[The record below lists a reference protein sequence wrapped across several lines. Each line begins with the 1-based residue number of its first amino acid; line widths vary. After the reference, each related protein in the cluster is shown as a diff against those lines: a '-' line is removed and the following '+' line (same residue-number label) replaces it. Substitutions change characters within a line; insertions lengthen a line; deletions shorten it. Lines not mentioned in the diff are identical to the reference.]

1 MDQII
6 DILSKNDVKATF
18 FIVGDWITKYPDYIK
33 KLDASGHEIGNH
45 STTHP
50 HYTQLSPQKMK
61 EEIFITSSRLK
72 LITGKE
78 TNLFRPPYGDYNS
91 QVVKSVTEA
100 GHYCIQWDVDSL
112 DWTNPG
118 EEFIF
123 ERVVSKTGNG
133 SIILFHNNPSET
145 AHVLDRTIK
154 ELKKKGFKFVIVSE
168 LIYKENY
175 YIDHTGRQRTIE

>member
-1 MDQII
+1 MDTILN
-6 DILSKNDVKATF
+6 ILSKNDIKATF
-18 FIVGDWITKYPDYIK
+18 FVVGDWITKNPEYIK
-33 KLDASGHEIGNH
+33 KIDENGHEIGNH

-72 LITGKE
+72 VIIGKE

-91 QVVKSVTEA
+91 QVVKSVIET

-118 EEFIF
+118 EALIYD
-123 ERVVSKTGNG
+123 RVISKTGNG
-133 SIILFHNNPSET
+133 SIILFHNNPKET
-145 AHVLDRTIK
+145 ALVLDKIIK
-154 ELKKKGFKFVIVSE
+154 ELKKRGYRFVTVSD

-175 YIDHTGRQRTIE
+175 YIDHTGRQRVVQ